1 MTGISLTDLLLNSRG
16 SSHRRRNRGRGKA
29 GKELF
34 HVAGVGLVLLVFVI
48 IILSL
53 APVTSSGTGVGTYT
67 VTGIGLDFEDA
78 RIGFVDGGFGIL
90 TIERFVRFRDPEI
103 GGSCYKTFLT
113 TKFETLR
120 AVRSFNREFI
130 VPK

>member
-1 MTGISLTDLLLNSRG
+1 M
-16 SSHRRRNRGRGKA
+16 
-29 GKELF
+29 
-34 HVAGVGLVLLVFVI
+34 GLVLLVFVI

-53 APVTSSGTGVGTYT
+53 VPVTSSGTGV
-67 VTGIGLDFEDA
+67 VTGLDFEDA

-113 TKFETLR
+113 TKSETLR

>member
-1 MTGISLTDLLLNSRG
+1 MTGTSLTDLLLNSRG

-53 APVTSSGTGVGTYT
+53 APVTSSGTGVGT
-67 VTGIGLDFEDA
+67 GLDFEDA
-78 RIGFVDGGFGIL
+78 RIGFVDVGFGIL

-103 GGSCYKTFLT
+103 GGPCYKTFLT

-120 AVRSFNREFI
+120 AVRSFNRQFI